1 MEHTSDITI
10 GLLLGPLSLI
20 LNTYMFVCLCVY
32 VCTPAR
38 ACARAPTRVCVCIYI
53 EVK

>member
-20 LNTYMFVCLCVY
+20 LNTYMFVCLCVS
-32 VCTPAR
+32 VSTRTR
-38 ACARAPTRVCVCIYI
+38 ACARAPTRVYLCIYI